1 MSEGTS
7 IYIEEISRL
16 FATGAAT
23 EHSYRP
29 ALQRLLSAAMPR
41 AEVVNEP
48 AHIECG
54 APDILVREK
63 GSARRPIG
71 YVETKCIGDGDL
83 DGNSMHREQFDR
95 YKAELA
101 NIVFTDYLDFH
112 FYEDGQFVAKCRIGE
127 VAGNRIVPVSSE

>member
-1 MSEGTS
+1 MLHDIA
-7 IYIEEISRL
+7 IYLDEISRL

-41 AEVVNEP
+41 AEVVNGP

-63 GSARRPIG
+63 GSARRPIV
-71 YVETKCIGDGDL
+71 YVETKCIGDG
-83 DGNSMHREQFDR
+83 
-95 YKAELA
+95 
-101 NIVFTDYLDFH
+101 T
-112 FYEDGQFVAKCRIGE
+112 C
-127 VAGNRIVPVSSE
+127 AGG